1 MKKTLQSFDLSGR
14 KSLIGLAVA
23 AALCGAHSS
32 NAAAAVLVRGTLAG
46 SSFTTPTHTNIGAAA
61 ASVYAGAKVCF
72 DWNNN
77 GVCDPGEP
85 FATTTAAG
93 AFSLSSS
100 QSAPLVAEIPTTATN
115 GGQAVTQRLVLR
127 APYELIAENIKSP
140 LVPATIAVTPMSTEV
155 LRSMEAD
162 GLSYATVKDNISER
176 LGVEEAVLLLDP
188 SKVSDPHDRGA
199 ILAET
204 NILTNR
210 FGLATKMFDRGDVS
224 SIKQAEQAAMNI
236 EGVPR
241 YDHIFI
247 VMLENKAT
255 TSIVNSP
262 YAPNINALM
271 LNANLATNYYATGN
285 PSEPNYTALG
295 GADDF
300 GIGDDDQW
308 NCFAS
313 GANAPQD
320 LPLPTSGQPGLAS
333 SPFSGLTTSAQI
345 SSFCGSSNVNHNI
358 VNTPNLFTAIE
369 NAGMKWRTYNES
381 TNPGQDMRTD
391 SVADPA
397 QTAPDHVYAP
407 NSIGGN
413 PTQVGNPT
421 LTLTVGAGLYKT
433 KHNPAMAYQD
443 ARLQFDFVSSNRTL
457 GGGQFD
463 PNWQHASKYTIPA
476 AFDVDQFGT
485 DLINGDIGTLNY
497 VIPDQCDDM
506 HSVGISGTDSSTGK
520 TASASDC
527 SGVSGGNHPAPNDQA
542 DNILTRGDNYVQ
554 YLVNKIEASPVWTNP
569 NKRSA
574 IVVMFDEGN
583 ATGGS
588 GNSCC
593 GWNPG
598 NSTVAKPLKLNA
610 DGVTYSQDS
619 SVVNY
624 ALGNRGHGNSIFAIL
639 TNQAAAPKGIHDS
652 DAYSH
657 FSFVRTLQDMFGLS
671 DPKVDSSYMN
681 RSKYTETFIAA
692 NIANLPE
699 FAGSADTH
707 FDSVRAMN
715 HQFVIPGGYTEK
727 QSPDEA
733 TISAGTQPV
742 GHPAGNAGG
751 TVPAQ
756 IGPDASQVNVW
767 ALK

>member
-1 MKKTLQSFDLSGR
+1 
-14 KSLIGLAVA
+14 
-23 AALCGAHSS
+23 
-32 NAAAAVLVRGTLAG
+32 
-46 SSFTTPTHTNIGAAA
+46 
-61 ASVYAGAKVCF
+61 
-72 DWNNN
+72 
-77 GVCDPGEP
+77 
-85 FATTTAAG
+85 
-93 AFSLSSS
+93 
-100 QSAPLVAEIPTTATN
+100 
-115 GGQAVTQRLVLR
+115 
-127 APYELIAENIKSP
+127 
-140 LVPATIAVTPMSTEV
+140 
-155 LRSMEAD
+155 
-162 GLSYATVKDNISER
+162 
-176 LGVEEAVLLLDP
+176 
-188 SKVSDPHDRGA
+188 
-199 ILAET
+199 
-204 NILTNR
+204 
-210 FGLATKMFDRGDVS
+210 
-224 SIKQAEQAAMNI
+224 
-236 EGVPR
+236 
-241 YDHIFI
+241 
-247 VMLENKAT
+247 
-255 TSIVNSP
+255 
-262 YAPNINALM
+262 
-271 LNANLATNYYATGN
+271 
-285 PSEPNYTALG
+285 
-295 GADDF
+295 
-300 GIGDDDQW
+300 
-308 NCFAS
+308 
-313 GANAPQD
+313 
-320 LPLPTSGQPGLAS
+320 
-333 SPFSGLTTSAQI
+333 
-345 SSFCGSSNVNHNI
+345 
-358 VNTPNLFTAIE
+358 
-369 NAGMKWRTYNES
+369 
-381 TNPGQDMRTD
+381 
-391 SVADPA
+391 
-397 QTAPDHVYAP
+397 
-407 NSIGGN
+407 
-413 PTQVGNPT
+413 
-421 LTLTVGAGLYKT
+421 
-433 KHNPAMAYQD
+433 
-443 ARLQFDFVSSNRTL
+443 
-457 GGGQFD
+457 
-463 PNWQHASKYTIPA
+463 
-476 AFDVDQFGT
+476 
-485 DLINGDIGTLNY
+485 
-497 VIPDQCDDM
+497 M